1 MFCRWWKEQLRKK
14 HKQKRADFD
23 TGRKTKSPEK
33 LVDETTDETNDVTPV
48 KRDDRKRKRKGQIVE
63 RISEDSS
70 FNQPK
75 KKKRDTTDSPTESV
89 ENSTDSTVK
98 KKYILFVGELNMCLV
113 SCAFNDIAVGNVPFS
128 ATAEDITAHFQ
139 RAGYN
144 NCTCLCVICVC
155 YVQIIGIKVVD
166 FRLLTKKSGS
176 SKGCGFMELK
186 SSKQLQV
193 SGCYIRIFKI
203 LV

>member
-23 TGRKTKSPEK
+23 TGRKTESPEK

-48 KRDDRKRKRKGQIVE
+48 KKDDRKRKRKEQIVE
-63 RISEDSS
+63 TSSEDPS

-75 KKKRDTTDSPTESV
+75 KKKRDTTDSSTMSTESV

-113 SCAFNDIAVGNVPFS
+113 SCAFNDIAIGNVPFS

-144 NCTCLCVICVC
+144 NCTCLCVIYMCMLC
-155 YVQIIGIKVVD
+155 AKCRYQGGRFPTAHEKIWFIK
-166 FRLLTKKSGS
+166 RLWIYGTKV
-176 SKGCGFMELK
+176 F
-186 SSKQLQV
+186 
-193 SGCYIRIFKI
+193 
-203 LV
+203 